1 MKCLFSYVKN
11 KIPDNFCP
19 ETEQNFLILSFPV
32 DMFSIFFCLFS
43 PQKCPPVKIIHWN
56 RVIFFPGKLFLL
68 CDSKLKQKFPQKKKV
83 LLKNVSWTFGKWKMK
98 KKEVFSFFVCESDTK
113 KHQDINTVC
122 AWKGSLILSS
132 LIIDNYLMWKFLA
145 IKSCQHQSEIT
156 PETLSQREGGTQGGE
171 KQQREWRKDGLMWMR
186 GRERGQG
193 WSRAEAWSI
202 DWKIYFCSKQRH
214 ECAVGGPRRGEAR
227 RCCSANTER
236 FNSSSYLLFTWVKW
250 CGPTADTPPSVFDL
264 VSQSERERLLCSG
277 TFCANTSKSSLCL
290 SHGQN
295 QPRSLT
301 RDTRRHETALGR
313 DMNYHTE
320 ANLNKMNSW
329 ITNISCLLFFPSASC
344 VPWCFKH
351 ESWGKWASLQ
361 PEKKKVCEW

>member
-171 KQQREWRKDGLMWMR
+171 KQQRECRKDGLMWMR

-214 ECAVGGPRRGEAR
+214 ECAVGGPRRGGAAVQTQ
-227 RCCSANTER
+227 SDLTPAPISY
-236 FNSSSYLLFTWVKW
+236 SSESSDAGPQPTPLRVCLTLWVRASVKDFCVLALSVQTLQSHLF
-250 CGPTADTPPSVFDL
+250 
-264 VSQSERERLLCSG
+264 VSLMDR
-277 TFCANTSKSSLCL
+277 
-290 SHGQN
+290 
-295 QPRSLT
+295 
-301 RDTRRHETALGR
+301 
-313 DMNYHTE
+313 
-320 ANLNKMNSW
+320 
-329 ITNISCLLFFPSASC
+329 TNR
-344 VPWCFKH
+344 
-351 ESWGKWASLQ
+351 GASLETLVGMK
-361 PEKKKVCEW
+361 PH

>member
-1 MKCLFSYVKN
+1 MKVSCNQVVPTSV
-11 KIPDNFCP
+11 
-19 ETEQNFLILSFPV
+19 
-32 DMFSIFFCLFS
+32 
-43 PQKCPPVKIIHWN
+43 WN
-56 RVIFFPGKLFLL
+56 HTW
-68 CDSKLKQKFPQKKKV
+68 DS
-83 LLKNVSWTFGKWKMK
+83 
-98 KKEVFSFFVCESDTK
+98 ES
-113 KHQDINTVC
+113 
-122 AWKGSLILSS
+122 
-132 LIIDNYLMWKFLA
+132 
-145 IKSCQHQSEIT
+145 
-156 PETLSQREGGTQGGE
+156 EGGRNTGE
-171 KQQREWRKDGLMWMR
+171 KRSRGSDGRTDWCGWEDENEDRDEAEQKPEVLI
-186 GRERGQG
+186 ERYIFVPNRDMNVLWEG
-193 WSRAEAWSI
+193 
-202 DWKIYFCSKQRH
+202 
-214 ECAVGGPRRGEAR
+214 RGEAR

-236 FNSSSYLLFTWVKW
+236 FNSSSYLLFIWVKW
-250 CGPTADTPPSVFDL
+250 CGPTADTPPCVFDL

-361 PEKKKVCEW
+361 PEKKKSANDNQIAAATAVWLVWYSALITENAEFIIYTFHSFLCSYGLRNIELLELCN

>member
-1 MKCLFSYVKN
+1 
-11 KIPDNFCP
+11 
-19 ETEQNFLILSFPV
+19 
-32 DMFSIFFCLFS
+32 
-43 PQKCPPVKIIHWN
+43 
-56 RVIFFPGKLFLL
+56 
-68 CDSKLKQKFPQKKKV
+68 
-83 LLKNVSWTFGKWKMK
+83 
-98 KKEVFSFFVCESDTK
+98 
-113 KHQDINTVC
+113 
-122 AWKGSLILSS
+122 
-132 LIIDNYLMWKFLA
+132 MWKFLA
-145 IKSCQHQSEIT
+145 IKSCQHQSETT
-156 PETLSQREGGTQGGE
+156 PETLSQREGGT
-171 KQQREWRKDGLMWMR
+171 R
-186 GRERGQG
+186 GRKEAEGVTEGRTDVDERTRTRTGMKQ
-193 WSRAEAWSI
+193 SRSLKYWLKDIFLFQTETWMCCGRA
-202 DWKIYFCSKQRH
+202 
-214 ECAVGGPRRGEAR
+214 EAR
-227 RCCSANTER
+227 RCRSANTER
-236 FNSSSYLLFTWVKW
+236 FNSSSYLLFIWVKW

-361 PEKKKVCEW
+361 PEKKKSANDNQIAAATAVWLVWYSALITENAEFIIYTFHSFLCSYGLRNIELLELCN